1 MTIFFEM
8 LDISRDNYLMFEDLI
23 LRLKQLGRFDDVQDE
38 KRLDFLR
45 KKEHFHSNFLKELE
59 NSKNLRLKIL
69 YLRYLEFERKE
80 DKKERYFDKC
90 SDDLLNYLISAL
102 EKKLSDF
109 SLKQIEIEKKIMGSE
124 EK

>member
-45 KKEHFHSNFLKELE
+45 KKEHFHSNFL
-59 NSKNLRLKIL
+59 
-69 YLRYLEFERKE
+69 
-80 DKKERYFDKC
+80 
-90 SDDLLNYLISAL
+90 NYLISAL